1 MSRGLRCLTAPASVA
16 SGATDSPSSKDQRPQ
31 IMLSVESLS
40 WRLPVRAN
48 RGLLLAVIALGAMF
62 HRSAMALVGGAQLA
76 QGDIARHVVMVSGAR
91 GTYCT
96 GIVLA
101 RDIVLT
107 AAHCMSDG
115 AGLTV
120 SLSAVAAGYKVIAV
134 AVHPQYD
141 AWSYAKSQ
149 ASVDLA
155 LLKTESP
162 LGDARPV
169 PIRGRVPLP
178 GERFVVAGF
187 GTARPRSLAGLG
199 ILQSA
204 SLIAIGQPSSL
215 QLRLADPA
223 SQGGAVSGLGACD
236 GDSGGP
242 VLERSGD
249 RFVLIG
255 VVSWSNGPNMST
267 GCGGVTGATPL
278 ARHREWV
285 VKTARQMGGRMN

>member
-1 MSRGLRCLTAPASVA
+1 MTSVQSLSRP
-16 SGATDSPSSKDQRPQ
+16 
-31 IMLSVESLS
+31 LSV
-40 WRLPVRAN
+40 PAN
-48 RGLLLAVIALGAMF
+48 RGSLLAAIVLGAMF
-62 HRSAMALVGGAQLA
+62 QRPVIALVGGAQPA
-76 QGDIARHVVMVSGAR
+76 QGDIARQVVMINGTR

-96 GIVLA
+96 GVVLA

-107 AAHCMSDG
+107 AAHCTSDG
-115 AGLTV
+115 GGLTV
-120 SLSAVAAGYKVIAV
+120 FRSADAGAAGYKVIAV
-134 AVHPQYD
+134 VIHPQYD
-141 AWSYAKSQ
+141 AWSHARSQ
-149 ASVDLA
+149 ASADLA
-155 LLKTESP
+155 LLKVEPP

-187 GTARPRSLAGLG
+187 GAARPRSLAGLG
-199 ILQSA
+199 ILQTA
-204 SLIAIGQPSSL
+204 SLVAIGQPSSL

-242 VLERSGD
+242 VLERSGG
-249 RFVLIG
+249 RFFLIG
-255 VVSWSNGPNMST
+255 VVSWSNGPSMSA

-285 VKTARQMGGRMN
+285 VKTARQMGGRVN